1 MNTQIN
7 IGQIPQYV
15 KDLAGRLIDN
25 QFSAYIVG
33 GAIRDLLIDR
43 PPKDFDIATNA
54 TPEQMRGLFPRS
66 IFTGARFGNIQV
78 ITQDEK
84 GERYDVDITTF
95 REDQE
100 YYGGR
105 WPKQVNFK
113 SNVESDLSR
122 RDFTINALAI
132 DANHIL
138 NLTYTP
144 VNYIIDPFKGINDI
158 SNKVIRAVRNPD
170 QRFNEDGLRA
180 YKACRLASELDF
192 EIEPNTLEAIK
203 RRRNIAAKISL
214 ERIATELRKILTYSP
229 KPSKGIRYLDQC
241 GLLKII
247 IPELELTKS
256 IVQPRWH
263 KFDLF
268 EHSLLTMDNSE
279 DDIKLAGLLHDI
291 GKIKTLI
298 TENSKVNFFGHA
310 NEGAKLAFKILKRLK
325 IENRLIDETCLLIKH
340 HMFSLDNN
348 NPTTSAQNLLKKLRN
363 SAMDS
368 ELINKLIRL
377 RISDGSSTGFD
388 FDYSE
393 ITYIQQ
399 NIEKAVLSMP
409 KITLEQLEING
420 NDLINIG
427 FIPGPII
434 GKTLN
439 NLLKT
444 VNNKPELN
452 THQSLVKHAKT
463 LVKKK

>member
-1 MNTQIN
+1 MDIQIN
-7 IGQIPQYV
+7 TGQIPQYV

-25 QFSAYIVG
+25 QFSAYLVG
-33 GAIRDLLIDR
+33 GAIRDLIINR

-54 TPEQMRGLFPRS
+54 TPEQMQRLFPRS

-84 GERYDVDITTF
+84 GERFDVDITTF

-132 DANHIL
+132 DANHIF
-138 NLTYTP
+138 NLEYTP
-144 VNYIIDPFKGINDI
+144 NNCILDPFQGIEDI
-158 SNKVIRAVRNPD
+158 SKKIIRAVRNPD
-170 QRFNEDGLRA
+170 ERFSEDGLRA

-192 EIEPNTLEAIK
+192 EIEPNTLTAIK

-214 ERIATELRKILTYSP
+214 ERVATELRKILTYSP
-229 KPSKGIRYLDQC
+229 KPSKGIKYLDQC

-247 IPELELTKS
+247 IPELELTKN
-256 IVQPRWH
+256 IIQPRWH

-291 GKIKTLI
+291 GKIKTII
-298 TENSKVNFFGHA
+298 TENDKVNFFGHA
-310 NEGAKLAFKILKRLK
+310 TEGAKIAFEILKRLK
-325 IENRLIDETCLLIKH
+325 IENKLIEETCLLIKH
-340 HMFSLDNN
+340 HMFSLDKN
-348 NPTTSAQNLLKKLRN
+348 NPAMSAKKLCKKIQ
-363 SAMDS
+363 SKTIDY

-377 RISDGSSTGFD
+377 RIADGSSTGFD

-393 ITYIQQ
+393 ISFIQK
-399 NIEKAVLSMP
+399 NIEEAVLTIP
-409 KITLEQLEING
+409 KISLDQLEING
-420 NDLINIG
+420 DDLINIG
-427 FIPGPII
+427 FIAGPKI

-439 NLLKT
+439 NLLNI
-444 VNNKPELN
+444 VNKKPEMN
-452 THQSLVKHAKT
+452 THQSLIKYAKM
-463 LVKKK
+463 LLQEN